1 MLLEEVARVL
11 DLGLAPRA
19 SQGASAPCRSTQGLC
34 SLGLCFPQTMVY
46 LTQYVL
52 FSSCCL
58 SSSRKPP
65 VSGLFFVFLMRMSPL
80 DVPLG
85 QRETAQY
92 SLSWGSGSACAGG
105 IPLWESSPS
114 GLGLVFLEGSRTGP
128 SCAPGQEQFSGARIR
143 TVLDTAPGS
152 ITRAGARNSPP
163 PPGIKPKLGSRWFI
177 SSCFLIF
184 INHMLYTVNTYLR
197 SQYIFL

>member
-1 MLLEEVARVL
+1 MTKGLVSCVWVPAVLLEEVAHVL

-19 SQGASAPCRSTQGLC
+19 SRGASAPCRSTQGLC

-163 PPGIKPKLGSRWFI
+163 PPRHKTKTGVTLVH
-177 SSCFLIF
+177 L
-184 INHMLYTVNTYLR
+184 
-197 SQYIFL
+197 